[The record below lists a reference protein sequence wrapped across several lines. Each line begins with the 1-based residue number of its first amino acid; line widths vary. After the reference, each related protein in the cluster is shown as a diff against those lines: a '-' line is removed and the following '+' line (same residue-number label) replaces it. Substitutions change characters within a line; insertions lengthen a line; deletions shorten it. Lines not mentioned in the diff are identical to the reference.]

1 MSKKIFLT
9 ILTILFI
16 ICCYSVTFATNMMN
30 DTKNTVMKA
39 GNSIGNSIVKAK
51 DSVVGGAKNLTNDV
65 EKMGTGAIDTAK
77 DTTYSAIDGGS
88 MMQTTQYDATRTS
101 ADSNLLGMD
110 SMAWSWIIMSIVGIV
125 IVALV
130 WYYGAQYEHRD
141 YHSNE

>member
-9 ILTILFI
+9 LLTILFI
-16 ICCYSVTFATNMMN
+16 ISCYSVTFATNMMN

-65 EKMGTGAIDTAK
+65 EKTGTGAIDTAK
-77 DTTYSAIDGGS
+77 DTTYSAIDRGS
-88 MMQTTQYDATRTS
+88 MQTTQYDAVRTS

-110 SMAWSWIIMSIVGIV
+110 STAWSWIIMSIVGIV

-130 WYYGAQYEHRD
+130 WYYGAQYEHRN

>member
-9 ILTILFI
+9 LLTILFI
-16 ICCYSVTFATNMMN
+16 INCYSVTFATNMMN

-88 MMQTTQYDATRTS
+88 MQTTQYDAVRTS

-110 SMAWSWIIMSIVGIV
+110 STAWSYYEYSWYCYCSSCLVLWCSI
-125 IVALV
+125 
-130 WYYGAQYEHRD
+130 
-141 YHSNE
+141 

>member
-9 ILTILFI
+9 LLTILFI
-16 ICCYSVTFATNMMN
+16 ISCYSVTFATNMMN

-65 EKMGTGAIDTAK
+65 EKTGTGAIDTAK
-77 DTTYSAIDGGS
+77 DTTYSAIDGGR
-88 MMQTTQYDATRTS
+88 MQTTQYDAVRTS
-101 ADSNLLGMD
+101 ADSNLLGMA
-110 SMAWSWIIMSIVGIV
+110 STAWSWIIMSIVGIV

-130 WYYGAQYEHRD
+130 WYYGAQYEHRN

>member
-9 ILTILFI
+9 LLTILFI
-16 ICCYSVTFATNMMN
+16 ISCYSVTFATNMIN

-77 DTTYSAIDGGS
+77 DTTYSAIDRGS
-88 MMQTTQYDATRTS
+88 MQTTQYDAVRTS

-110 SMAWSWIIMSIVGIV
+110 STAWSWIIMSIVGIV

-130 WYYGAQYEHRD
+130 WYYGAQYEHRN